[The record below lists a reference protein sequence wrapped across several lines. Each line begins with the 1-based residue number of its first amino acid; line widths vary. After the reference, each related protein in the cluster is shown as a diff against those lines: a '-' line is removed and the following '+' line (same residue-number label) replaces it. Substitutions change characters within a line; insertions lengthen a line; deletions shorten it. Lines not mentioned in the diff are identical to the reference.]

1 MLLFQREVDRAVYL
15 GCDDALDQA
24 QAGWAERLGAP
35 RDDRAFL
42 RELAAIAASASP
54 DDLDALLAR
63 DAKRARLGALARL
76 SGATDR
82 CVEMIEDQVLLM
94 VHDKTSL
101 GEEDIANAA
110 VVAWG
115 LAPAADL
122 RRIGR
127 RLFVAPGLCTTG
139 NACTAAVVELVGDAL
154 RATLLD
160 RAGAPIRELSAPSH
174 RLAKTEVRAS

>member
-1 MLLFQREVDRAVYL
+1 MLLFTHAVDRVVHL

-24 QAGWAERLGAP
+24 LRGWPERLGAP

-42 RELAAIAASASP
+42 REVATLAASASP

-63 DAKRARLGALARL
+63 DARRVRLGAVSCL
-76 SGATDR
+76 SGADDR
-82 CVEMIEDQVLLM
+82 CIEMIEDQVILM

-101 GEEDIANAA
+101 DEEDIANAS

-127 RLFVAPGLCTTG
+127 RLFVAPGLCTSG
-139 NACTAAVVELVGDAL
+139 NPCAAALVELVDGAI
-154 RATLLD
+154 RAALLD
-160 RAGAPIRELSAPSH
+160 RAGAEIRELTAPAH
-174 RLAKTEVRAS
+174 RRAKTEVRAS